1 MENKIKSGKE
11 IVEDFFTNI
20 KQLPNIDQEIASLFS
35 SLHAEG
41 RLTDTNIKN
50 GLQKIRE
57 QNATKN

>member
-1 MENKIKSGKE
+1 MENEIKSGKE
-11 IVEDFFTNI
+11 IVDDFFTNI

-35 SLHAEG
+35 SLHKEE
-41 RLTDTNIKN
+41 RLTDTNVKN